1 MDEFV
6 TDQSA
11 TIKKLG
17 GSLQGKN
24 VEIENAVMDLVR
36 IILTY
41 PIDEKI
47 EAVSHA
53 EVDKLV
59 KHYDNFMY
67 QALLHCTKNSPNAI
81 KPRLGKSLN
90 FGGVGI
96 KSPMFQI
103 SLQM

>member
-1 MDEFV
+1 MSSWQIRVQRSKSWADLCKARMLK
-6 TDQSA
+6 SRM
-11 TIKKLG
+11 
-17 GSLQGKN
+17 
-24 VEIENAVMDLVR
+24 NAVMDLVR

-47 EAVSHA
+47 EAVSQA

-59 KHYDNFMY
+59 KYYDNFMY
-67 QALLHCTKNSPNAI
+67 QALLHCTKNSLNAI
-81 KPRLGKSLN
+81 KTRLGKSRN

>member
-1 MDEFV
+1 MSSWQIRVQRSKSWADLCKARMLK
-6 TDQSA
+6 SRM
-11 TIKKLG
+11 
-17 GSLQGKN
+17 
-24 VEIENAVMDLVR
+24 NAVMDLVR

-47 EAVSHA
+47 EAVS
-53 EVDKLV
+53 
-59 KHYDNFMY
+59 
-67 QALLHCTKNSPNAI
+67 LLHCTKNSPNAI
-81 KPRLGKSLN
+81 KTRLGKSRN